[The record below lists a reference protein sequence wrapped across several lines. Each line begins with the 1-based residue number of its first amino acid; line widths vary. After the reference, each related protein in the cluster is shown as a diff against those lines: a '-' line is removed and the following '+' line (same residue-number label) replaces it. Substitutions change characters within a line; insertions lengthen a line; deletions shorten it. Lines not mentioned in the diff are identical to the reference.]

1 MEQRAFGRLGTVS
14 VLTLGGGGIGQVWG
28 ATTREEAAATVRA
41 AIDGGIRLLDLAP
54 SYGDGEAERVVGEAL
69 GGRLPDGVRVTTK
82 CLLGAPPAAEVY
94 ADLHASLTA
103 SLERMRLPR
112 VDLFV
117 LHGQIVP
124 DGWTPPPAPAD
135 TNTTTPASDARRAGT
150 PRSLFV
156 ETVRPAFERLRDE
169 GLIGDWAIT
178 GIGVPSAVIETAED
192 TPSPAAVQ
200 CIANLLDS
208 PGGLAR
214 YEEPPRPR
222 EVIAAAVRGGAGVM
236 GIRAVQAGAL
246 TDGLDRDL
254 PAGHPERRDFERA
267 APFRAIAR
275 ELGESAAGL
284 AHRYALSIE
293 GVSTV
298 VLGVKNRVELTDCLE
313 AEARGALEPELVAR
327 IDAAVGR
334 A

>member
-1 MEQRAFGRLGTVS
+1 MEERAFGRLGTVS
-14 VLTLGGGGIGQVWG
+14 ALTLGGGGLGQIWG
-28 ATTREEAAATVRA
+28 ATTREEAVATVRA
-41 AIDGGIRLLDLAP
+41 ALDGGIRLLDLAP
-54 SYGDGEAERVVGEAL
+54 SYGDGEAELVVGEAL

-82 CLLGAPPAAEVY
+82 CLLGAPPAGDVY
-94 ADLHASLTA
+94 SDLHASLTA

-124 DGWTPPPAPAD
+124 DGWRPPPPPAAA
-135 TNTTTPASDARRAGT
+135 NTTTPVADVRRAGT

-156 ETVRPAFERLRDE
+156 QAVRPAFERLRDE

-178 GIGVPSAVIETAED
+178 GIGVPSAIIETLED
-192 TPSPAAVQ
+192 APRPAAVQ
-200 CIANLLDS
+200 CITNLLDS

-214 YEEPPRPR
+214 YDEPPRPR
-222 EVIAAAVRGGAGVM
+222 EIAAAAVRAGVAVM

-246 TDGLDRDL
+246 TDGIDREL
-254 PAGHPERRDFERA
+254 PEGHSERRDFERA

-275 ELGESAAGL
+275 ELGESAAAA
-284 AHRYALSIE
+284 AHRYALSME

-298 VLGVKNRVELTDCLE
+298 VLGVKNRVELADCLA
-313 AEARGALEPELVAR
+313 AEARGPLEPSVIAR
-327 IDAAVGR
+327 IDGAVGR